1 MNLKRRN
8 KVSQSL
14 NELIKQIE
22 ELRLELIR
30 AKNGRTYTDP
40 EVIAASQAL
49 DEVLDKYQEL
59 LDKNSKM

>member
-1 MNLKRRN
+1 M
-8 KVSQSL
+8 SQSL

-22 ELRLELIR
+22 ELRLKLIR
-30 AKNGRTYTDP
+30 AKDGRTYTDP

-59 LDKNSKM
+59 LHKSKM